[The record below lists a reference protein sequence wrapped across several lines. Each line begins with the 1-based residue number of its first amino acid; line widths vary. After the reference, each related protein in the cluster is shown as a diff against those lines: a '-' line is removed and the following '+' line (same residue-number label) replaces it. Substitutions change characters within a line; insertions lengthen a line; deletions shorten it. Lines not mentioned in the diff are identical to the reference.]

1 MNLLRN
7 KTVAFSAF
15 GLCATVVPAFAQQN
29 AGEPKRPNIVFI
41 MSDDH
46 ACQAISAYGHGLN
59 KTPNIDRIAKEGAI
73 FTREFCTNSL
83 CAPAR
88 AVILTG
94 KFSHMNGKID
104 NRTPF
109 EGNQQTFP
117 KLLRNAGYQTA
128 IVGKWHLM
136 NDPQGFD
143 YWNIVPGQGH
153 YFNPDFIEMGEKKQV
168 EGYATSLIT
177 KYSLDWIEKRDRS
190 KPFCI
195 MIFHKAPHRN
205 WLPEEK
211 YQNLYRDKNFPL
223 PDTFYDDYT
232 GRGTAAHKQEMQ
244 IVRDMRWGHDMK
256 FEKDPY
262 TGQQTDFK
270 DISRFTPEQLKTWRK
285 NYNPQNEAFIRDRPE
300 GRELAEWKYQRYMRD
315 YMACIQS
322 VDDGVGEVL
331 DYLNK
336 NGLDKNTIVVYTS
349 DQGFYLGE
357 HGWFDKRFM
366 YQESFR
372 TPLMMKYPKEIKP
385 GRVID
390 KMVQNIDFAPT
401 ILDYAGVSIP
411 ADMQGESIREV
422 ATGKNVKNWRDVVY
436 YHYYEFPAEHAV
448 RKHYGIQTDRYKL
461 IHFYG
466 DVDEWE
472 LYDLKKDPEEM
483 RSVYDDPE
491 YKKVCEEM
499 HVKLKEIRQKY
510 KDED

>member
-7 KTVAFSAF
+7 KTVAFSAI

-29 AGEPKRPNIVFI
+29 AGEPKRPNLVFI

-211 YQNLYRDKNFPL
+211 YQNLYRDKNFVSP
-223 PDTFYDDYT
+223 
-232 GRGTAAHKQEMQ
+232 A
-244 IVRDMRWGHDMK
+244 RW
-256 FEKDPY
+256 Y
-262 TGQQTDFK
+262 
-270 DISRFTPEQLKTWRK
+270 
-285 NYNPQNEAFIRDRPE
+285 
-300 GRELAEWKYQRYMRD
+300 
-315 YMACIQS
+315 
-322 VDDGVGEVL
+322 
-331 DYLNK
+331 
-336 NGLDKNTIVVYTS
+336 
-349 DQGFYLGE
+349 
-357 HGWFDKRFM
+357 
-366 YQESFR
+366 
-372 TPLMMKYPKEIKP
+372 
-385 GRVID
+385 
-390 KMVQNIDFAPT
+390 
-401 ILDYAGVSIP
+401 
-411 ADMQGESIREV
+411 
-422 ATGKNVKNWRDVVY
+422 
-436 YHYYEFPAEHAV
+436 
-448 RKHYGIQTDRYKL
+448 
-461 IHFYG
+461 
-466 DVDEWE
+466 
-472 LYDLKKDPEEM
+472 
-483 RSVYDDPE
+483 
-491 YKKVCEEM
+491 
-499 HVKLKEIRQKY
+499 
-510 KDED
+510 